1 MVFKLTTLEIPM
13 NHFDFVPFQEILSAT
28 NEDQLIGKFDVSFSM
43 IHCCLLFVALLFDY
57 IIIAHLS

>member
-1 MVFKLTTLEIPM
+1 M